1 MGGGIMQVIRTDKS
15 NYIVGNPQMTFFKS
29 VYKRH
34 TNFAMETI
42 EVAMNSYPTVNQTTT
57 TAVIPKNAGDLL
69 GSMFYDVLLTG
80 NAHTRAGNS
89 SDTSDK
95 TTTGYLN
102 WMPATGYAYIK
113 EVSLLIGNQEIEKHF
128 SEWFD
133 IWNELTDIDLKEHLL
148 INKWNDK
155 EVYLGNYPIAN
166 DGTQNSL
173 QLYIPLKFFFCR
185 NPGLYLPLIAL
196 QYDDIE
202 IKTMFRKLDF
212 LINAENTA
220 TTASVNP
227 QVKLFANYIYLD
239 EVERRIFTQKPHE
252 YLIDQ
257 IQHNGKVTL
266 DANNGIHE
274 LNFNNLV
281 KELIWVCKQ
290 KAVEEKDPT
299 TDGATAV
306 LLNEEGNAVTKGND
320 YFNYTSP
327 FGTSNGSPQNLE
339 FVGGEESPEP
349 FSTGKI
355 TIDGN
360 DRFTQLKA
368 SYFRTAQPYYHH
380 SKVPQKHIYSY
391 SFALYP
397 EKHQPSG
404 FCDFTKYKN
413 ITLTLNNPI
422 SNANLLVFA
431 VGYNVLR
438 VSEGKAALAYLI

>member
-42 EVAMNSYPTVNQTTT
+42 EVTMNSYPTVNQTTT
-57 TAVIPKNAGDLL
+57 TAIIPKNAGDLL

-80 NAHTRAGNS
+80 NAQNSAG
-89 SDTSDK
+89 D
-95 TTTGYLN
+95 GYVA
-102 WMPATGYAYIK
+102 WMPASGYSYIK

-148 INKWNDK
+148 VNKHNDP
-155 EVYLGNYPIAN
+155 EQYLAEKTLTNGAV
-166 DGTQNSL
+166 QESL

-266 DANNGIHE
+266 DVNSNI
-274 LNFNNLV
+274 
-281 KELIWVCKQ
+281 
-290 KAVEEKDPT
+290 
-299 TDGATAV
+299 
-306 LLNEEGNAVTKGND
+306 EGSSITKGND

-327 FGTSNGSPQNLE
+327 FGSTNEE
-339 FVGGEESPEP
+339 FIGGESSPSP
-349 FSTGKI
+349 FSTAKI
-355 TIDGN
+355 VIDGN
-360 DRFTQLKA
+360 DRFSELKA
-368 SYFRTAQPYYHH
+368 SYFRTVQPYYHH
-380 SKVPQKHIYSY
+380 SKVPQKQIFSY

>member
-42 EVAMNSYPTVNQTTT
+42 EVTMNSYPTVNQTTT
-57 TAVIPKNAGDLL
+57 TAIIPKNAGDLL

-80 NAHTRAGNS
+80 NVQNNAGG
-89 SDTSDK
+89 
-95 TTTGYLN
+95 GYVA
-102 WMPATGYAYIK
+102 WMPASGYAYIK

-148 INKWNDK
+148 VNKHNDP
-155 EVYLGNYPIAN
+155 EQYLTEKALSNG
-166 DGTQNSL
+166 DVQESL

-212 LINAENTA
+212 LINAEKIA

-290 KAVEEKDPT
+290 KVVEETDPT
-299 TDGATAV
+299 SDGATDV
-306 LLNEEGNAVTKGND
+306 NLNEEGSLIQKGND

-327 FGTSNGSPQNLE
+327 FGSKNEE
-339 FVGGEESPEP
+339 FIGGESSPSP
-349 FSTGKI
+349 FSTAKI
-355 TIDGN
+355 SIDGN
-360 DRFTQLKA
+360 DRFSELKA
-368 SYFRTAQPYYHH
+368 SYFRTVQPYYHH
-380 SKVPQKHIYSY
+380 SKVPQKQIFSY